1 MAKKILGAVIS
12 PLTTLMGINPLFP
25 KKKAA
30 ATTTAAAPVAPVKK
44 PAFAPIITPLGGSTP
59 TLAPLR
65 PLGSG
70 STILSDKL
78 GG

>member
-30 ATTTAAAPVAPVKK
+30 ATTTVAAPVAPVKK
-44 PAFAPIITPLGGSTP
+44 PAFAPDHHPARRLDSDP
-59 TLAPLR
+59 CPAPAVGQRLHH
-65 PLGSG
+65 P
-70 STILSDKL
+70 
-78 GG
+78 